1 MFVIVFVKLR
11 GRLKSDHIK
20 RHLSSGTWDAHP
32 RVKEWRGSEAFLSA
46 VQGLNKP
53 DYTAT

>member
-11 GRLKSDHIK
+11 GRLKSDHTK